1 MIKTLYEKLIR
12 LDETDSTNAEAL
24 RRSGSIRGD
33 FAVCAEY
40 QSAGRGRMG
49 RSFESPKGAG
59 LYLSVLEYRA
69 VSPDLTARVGVAA
82 AKSIEK
88 CCGLETEIKWP
99 NDIQCGGKKLCG
111 ILCER
116 VPLKKASGEYTDA
129 VIIGIG
135 INLSQS
141 EEELGELSD
150 IATSLRLCGRS
161 CDKEELL
168 KALLSEL
175 DLMLS
180 GYDRAEG
187 EASRS
192 SYLAYYREHS
202 NCTDR
207 DIYLIKDDKKIPAYA
222 AGIGDDFELIVRR
235 DDGSFEHI
243 NSGEISLRFRD

>member
-1 MIKTLYEKLIR
+1 MTKALYENLIR

-24 RRSGSIRGD
+24 RRAGDLRGS
-33 FAVCAEY
+33 FAVTAEY

-49 RSFESPKGAG
+49 RRFESPKGSG
-59 LYLSVLEYRA
+59 LYLSVLERSII
-69 VSPDLTARVGVAA
+69 SPDLTARVGVAA

-88 CCGLETEIKWP
+88 CCGLTCDIKWP
-99 NDIQCGGKKLCG
+99 NDIQYDGKKLCG

-116 VPLKKASGEYTDA
+116 VPLQDASGRYSDA
-129 VIIGIG
+129 VVIGIG

-141 EEELGELSD
+141 EDDLGELRD
-150 IATSLRLCGRS
+150 IATSLKLCGRN

-180 GYDRAEG
+180 DYDK
-187 EASRS
+187 ASGAAS
-192 SYLAYYREHS
+192 KASCLDYYREHS
-202 NCTDR
+202 NCIGR
-207 DIYLIKDDKKIPAYA
+207 DIYLIKDNKKIPAYA